1 MLICRSGSVVVAEV
15 GKESSHGVPVL
26 CGEKKGVEVANES
39 RRSAVEG
46 EIMLESSRLLSNGSG
61 SSKME
66 SEYDFRSRSGGVW
79 PLWWGR
85 SKGWLKVMG
94 KSRLGGL

>member
-1 MLICRSGSVVVAEV
+1 VVEVAEV

-26 CGEKKGVEVANES
+26 CGEKNGVDVAKES

-46 EIMLESSRLLSNGSG
+46 DIILESSRLGSKGSG

-66 SEYDFRSRSGGVW
+66 FGYDFWSKSGGVW
-79 PLWWGR
+79 PWWWGR
-85 SKGWLKVMG
+85 S
-94 KSRLGGL
+94 